1 MMEFSDTLSDLLTN
15 IQQAQAIQKSA
26 QILIVFNKIDA
37 VELSTQFQKSSD
49 TIEALIKEKFPI
61 NNIVSKRIVSN
72 NIANSKGLK
81 QLFSEIV
88 NFDTTAI
95 THNDRDYEG
104 IDWVNNIIKQ
114 KKMVNVNVLIAGLIG
129 SGKSTLIGA
138 LAYAIKMGKC
148 SYSFVDRPEDLTPL
162 AKLYKPWL
170 SLTPVNR
177 TALGNSETFEFSLK
191 KEVGPQITIS
201 IPDYAGEDFE
211 RLISKQS
218 DILNHWGGEK
228 NALIFLIKDFEL
240 DALEEAFVTEV
251 ENRENLPI
259 HPFSLELTT
268 SQVKNLL
275 LLKELL
281 KCVRWESV
289 VIGISAWD
297 RYDDNYLP
305 DTFLKE
311 KAPVLYNYIRHYLPK
326 TKVIGVSAQG
336 AEYAENLRQ
345 ELSERTMNNT
355 RSWSVINNERGY
367 DLTKILDLIS

>member
-1 MMEFSDTLSDLLTN
+1 
-15 IQQAQAIQKSA
+15 
-26 QILIVFNKIDA
+26 
-37 VELSTQFQKSSD
+37 
-49 TIEALIKEKFPI
+49 
-61 NNIVSKRIVSN
+61 
-72 NIANSKGLK
+72 
-81 QLFSEIV
+81 
-88 NFDTTAI
+88 
-95 THNDRDYEG
+95 
-104 IDWVNNIIKQ
+104 
-114 KKMVNVNVLIAGLIG
+114 MVNVNVLIAGLIG

-345 ELSERTMNNT
+345 ELTERTMNNT
-355 RSWSVINNERGY
+355 RSWSVINNERGN